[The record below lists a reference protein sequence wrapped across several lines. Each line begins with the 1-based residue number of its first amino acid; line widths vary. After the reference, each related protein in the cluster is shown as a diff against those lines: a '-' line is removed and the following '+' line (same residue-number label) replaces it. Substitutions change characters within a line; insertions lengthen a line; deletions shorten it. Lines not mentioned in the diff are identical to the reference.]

1 MRSNR
6 LPRLTFRTRLLLITI
21 LPLLAVSA
29 LSWLVISFQADRLI
43 RAELATVEKRI
54 LAARQAEIRNYISL
68 AQTSI
73 RHLYDAEPAGQEAAQ
88 AEVMQI
94 LHDMTFG
101 DDGYFFVYDND
112 GNSLVHPRLPEL
124 VGENWWDLQ
133 DPNGDYVIRNLIK
146 AAQDG
151 GGFHRYIWNKPT
163 TGQAAEKL
171 GYADYLPKWG
181 WMFGTGLYLDD
192 IENEISILR
201 AQTEENVNQTA
212 IILFALT
219 FVAVLMVSAMLFAI
233 RLSEERFADS
243 KLKDL
248 TRRIVN
254 VQEDERKRVSTELHD
269 GISQLL
275 VGARYSLDLAH
286 AQAPADAPAHTMEKN
301 NEKPEATTTS
311 SPRAL
316 IAKSMH
322 VLDNA
327 ISEVR
332 RISKDLRPS
341 VLDDLGLA
349 AAIQNLCNDF
359 ADQTRLHVEVTATP
373 VGPSLPDGAKT
384 ALYRVLQE
392 SLTNIAKHAE
402 ASRVSVE
409 LKRQDGMLVM
419 RIRDNG
425 KGLPSKVRNGGS
437 GSPASTSTD
446 TGLGIRNMM
455 ERVESHGGKLVIRPA
470 EFDGITCGTEIYITM
485 PLDLTREDPS
495 AETNLQSTTP
505 QIREAA

>member
-1 MRSNR
+1 MSLNLRHR
-6 LPRLTFRTRLLLITI
+6 LSFRTRLLLITI
-21 LPLLAVSA
+21 LPLLVVSA
-29 LSWLVISFQADRLI
+29 LSWLVISFQADRLV
-43 RAELATVEKRI
+43 RAELATLENRI
-54 LAARQAEIRNYISL
+54 LTARRDEIRNYISL

-73 RHLYDAEPAGQEAAQ
+73 RHLYEDEPAGREAAQ

-101 DDGYFFVYDND
+101 DDGYFFVYDNQ

-124 VGENWWDLQ
+124 VGKNWWDLQ
-133 DPNGDYVIRNLIK
+133 DLNGDYVIRNLIQQ
-146 AAQDG
+146 ARNG
-151 GGFHRYIWNKPT
+151 GGFHRYVWNKPT
-163 TGQAAEKL
+163 SGQTADKL
-171 GYADYLPKWG
+171 GYAVYLEKWG

-192 IENEISILR
+192 IQNEIAILR
-201 AQTEENVNQTA
+201 AHTENNVEQTA
-212 IILFALT
+212 IILSALT
-219 FVAVLMVSAMLFAI
+219 FIAVLLVSAMLFAI

-243 KLKDL
+243 RLKDL
-248 TRRIVN
+248 TRRIVS

-286 AQAPADAPAHTMEKN
+286 TKAQETSEDTLQG
-301 NEKPEATTTS
+301 TDS

-316 IAKSMH
+316 ITKSMR

-359 ADQTRLHVEVTATP
+359 ADQSRLPVTITATP
-373 VGPSLPDGAKT
+373 VGPCLSEGAKT

-392 SLTNIAKHAE
+392 SLTNIARHAK
-402 ASRVSVE
+402 ASEVTVE
-409 LKRQDGMLVM
+409 LTRQDKTLVL
-419 RIRDNG
+419 RICDNG
-425 KGLPSKVRNGGS
+425 IGLPANLRNGGS
-437 GSPASTSTD
+437 GSLSTAPAG
-446 TGLGIRNMM
+446 TGLGIRNML
-455 ERVESHGGKLVIRPA
+455 ERVESHGGSLVLHSA
-470 EFDGITCGTEIYITM
+470 EFNGVTRGTEIHITM
-485 PLDLTREDPS
+485 PLDMN
-495 AETNLQSTTP
+495 AEKMPRTTDTQP
-505 QIREAA
+505 AASNVPEAA